1 MARTV
6 TEFPRVLS
14 ASTLKNEKVVN
25 AAGETLGRMED

>member
-14 ASTLKNEKVVN
+14 ASTLKDEKVVN
-25 AAGETLGRMED
+25 KVTPYWE